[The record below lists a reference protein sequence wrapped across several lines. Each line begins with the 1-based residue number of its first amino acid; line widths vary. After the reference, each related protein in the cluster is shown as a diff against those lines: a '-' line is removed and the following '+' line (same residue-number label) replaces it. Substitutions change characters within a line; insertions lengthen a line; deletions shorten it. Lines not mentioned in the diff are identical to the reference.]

1 MPDSTRGSGKEAG
14 ARCGPDKAAAGFL
27 RASPAVERVAAGH
40 HGVTPARPARPFGP
54 LPVQALKRLETG
66 CHLALATIRQTQ
78 DNGIGKHDIS
88 HDFLL
93 MFWWSFSE
101 QGIRLRLLS
110 QLTSGKRQRRLQAE
124 DR

>member
-1 MPDSTRGSGKEAG
+1 PD
-14 ARCGPDKAAAGFL
+14 L
-27 RASPAVERVAAGH
+27 
-40 HGVTPARPARPFGP
+40 TPARPARPFGP
-54 LPVQALKRLETG
+54 LPVQALERLETG

-110 QLTSGKRQRRLQAE
+110 QLTSGKRRRRLQA
-124 DR
+124 DQDSSSSGSRRSINRPTRVPGSGRPSPISASSL